1 MTGLAHLALSDFRS
15 YADLALPVDA
25 PLIALAGENGAGKT
39 NILEAISLLS
49 PGRGLRRAEFADM
62 ARSGAGGAVSRVEL
76 FVMGRLMKAG
86 ASVPAESWIDAVVV
100 VASHALG
107 VYVSA
112 TTAPLLT

>member
-1 MTGLAHLALSDFRS
+1 VTPNLAASEAPFVPEEIERLSDSS
-15 YADLALPVDA
+15 YVRVIDKPSVLTV
-25 PLIALAGENGAGKT
+25 
-39 NILEAISLLS
+39 
-49 PGRGLRRAEFADM
+49 
-62 ARSGAGGAVSRVEL
+62 ARSGAGGTVSRVEL
-76 FVMGRLMKAG
+76 FVIGRLMKAG